1 MIRKHMSLL
10 ALAICATLAACA
22 PNQPLQQSQLY
33 GVAPTKFDD
42 AEQNQQRATLARRQ
56 GNMPLAEHYEYIA
69 RRQLEIAQA
78 RNDRQ
83 IAINQRQ
90 LLEQQLGALENKQ
103 AVRTPP
109 R

>member
-22 PNQPLQQSQLY
+22 PNQTLHQSQLY

-42 AEQNQQRATLARRQ
+42 AEQNQQRAILARRQ
-56 GNMPLAEHYEYIA
+56 GNMPLAEHYDYIA

-83 IAINQRQ
+83 TVINHRQ
-90 LLEQQLGALENKQ
+90 ILEQELEALETQ
-103 AVRTPP
+103 GAAVTP
-109 R
+109 RR